1 MFGAL
6 AIKEERNEIVNLVCG
21 FILALEVAATSE
33 RHIGLRYSR
42 LLQGLW
48 FSAIDQPRPES
59 QPQNLSQIN
68 PRNTPASEQLFAEAV
83 QSFIVPDILGTSHDV
98 AVEISMPTWVEG
110 AGFDPFCGSFSY
122 FEADIFGTL
131 CQRDIDFGMSL
142 EN

>member
-1 MFGAL
+1 M
-6 AIKEERNEIVNLVCG
+6 KLVRG

-48 FSAIDQPRPES
+48 FPAINQPRPES
-59 QPQNLSQIN
+59 QPQNLCQIN
-68 PRNTPASEQLFAEAV
+68 PRNTPASEHLFAEAV
-83 QSFIVPDILGTSHDV
+83 QGLIVPDILGTSHDV
-98 AVEISMPTWVEG
+98 AIEISMPTWVEG
-110 AGFDPFCGSFSY
+110 AGFDPFCESFSY
-122 FEADIFGTL
+122 FEADILSTL